1 MGIIAPLLM
10 RIAVN
15 WFGWQGKAG
24 KMFHTSRVSRHAPG
38 VLVLVIYLLSF
49 NSCGSD
55 AVYGDEAVLTGGV
68 YLDCSKECRDHGSC
82 GSSEET
88 GKTIILLGASPAF
101 PGVSTVG
108 FRGLTDGSAVE
119 VVDTKV
125 VAGIE
130 QRSGKDVQIRF
141 YKVVGGS
148 DDAEGW
154 VPGFC
159 IANQAP

>member
-1 MGIIAPLLM
+1 M
-10 RIAVN
+10 RVAVT
-15 WFGWQGKAG
+15 WLGWQGEAG
-24 KMFHTSRVSRHAPG
+24 SMFYTSRFSRYAQS
-38 VLVLVIYLLSF
+38 VVFLVVCLLSF
-49 NSCGSD
+49 SSCGSD

-68 YLDCSKECRDHGSC
+68 YLDCSRECRDHGSC
-82 GSSEET
+82 GASEET

-101 PGVSTVG
+101 AGVSAVD
-108 FRGLTDGSAVE
+108 FQGLTDGSAVE

-130 QRSGKDVQIRF
+130 QRSRKDVQIRF
-141 YKVVGGS
+141 YEVVGGS
-148 DDAEGW
+148 DDAGGW

>member
-1 MGIIAPLLM
+1 
-10 RIAVN
+10 
-15 WFGWQGKAG
+15 
-24 KMFHTSRVSRHAPG
+24 MFRTSKINRYAPG
-38 VLVLVIYLLSF
+38 VLVLVIYLLSLS
-49 NSCGSD
+49 SCGND

-68 YLDCSKECRDHGSC
+68 HVDCSKDCRDHGSC
-82 GSSEET
+82 GASEET
-88 GKTIILLGASPAF
+88 GETIILLGESPAF
-101 PGVSTVG
+101 PGVSTVS
-108 FRGLTDGSAVE
+108 FQGLTDGSAVE

-141 YKVVGGS
+141 YNVIGGS
-148 DDAEGW
+148 DDTGGW